1 MTPAALLLVAVAFA
15 FPNEQGTQLLATGEI
30 AAPQALR
37 VAICSNG
44 RQVPVQFDRRQSES
58 RSSTGRQTPQ
68 NFANT
73 AGYVFRIVSSSSTI
87 GPDVS
92 CLIADEAFLAGALS
106 VPIARPPGTARC
118 AKAMYPDFQADKG
131 RPVVGCWP
139 IGGAGDVQVAIIEFT
154 RRLNQ
159 ALAALVVVDG
169 DRRLYVDYPADFR
182 GPGSDLWRADDGGE
196 IHAEGFG
203 VVFLLKR
210 GAAYLLALDWKGA
223 EGSALSLYTSDG
235 AGQFKELFSESW
247 YRAPM

>member
-1 MTPAALLLVAVAFA
+1 MTPAALLVAVAFA
-15 FPNEQGTQLLATGEI
+15 FPNEQGTLLLATAEI
-30 AAPQALR
+30 ATPQALR
-37 VAICSNG
+37 VAICSDG
-44 RQVPVQFDRRQSES
+44 RQVPIQFDRQQSES
-58 RSSTGRQTPQ
+58 RNGTGRQTPQ
-68 NFANT
+68 NFADT
-73 AGYVFRIVSSSSTI
+73 GGFVFRIVSGAIRSDAT
-87 GPDVS
+87 
-92 CLIADEAFLAGALS
+92 CLVADDTLLGGAIA
-106 VPIARPPGTARC
+106 VPIARPPETARC

-139 IGGAGDVQVAIIEFT
+139 IGGAEGIQVAILEFT

-169 DRRLYVDYPADFR
+169 DRRIYIDYPADFR

-210 GAAYLLALDWKGA
+210 GSTYLLALDWKGA
-223 EGSALSLYTSDG
+223 EGSALSLYTSEG
-235 AGQFKELFSESW
+235 AGQFKELLSESW

>member
-30 AAPQALR
+30 ATPQALR
-37 VAICSNG
+37 MAICSDG
-44 RQVPVQFDRRQSES
+44 RLVPIQFDRRQSEG
-58 RSSTGRQTPQ
+58 RNSTGRQTPQ

-73 AGYVFRIVSSSSTI
+73 GGFVFRIASSTI
-87 GPDVS
+87 SADAS
-92 CLIADEAFLAGALS
+92 CLIADEAFLAGAIS

-139 IGGAGDVQVAIIEFT
+139 IGGSGGIQVAIIEFT

-169 DRRLYVDYPADFR
+169 DRRIYIDYPADFR

-210 GAAYLLALDWKGA
+210 GSTYLLGLDWKGA
-223 EGSALSLYTSDG
+223 EGSALSLHTSDG

>member
-15 FPNEQGTQLLATGEI
+15 FPNEQGTQLLATREI
-30 AAPQALR
+30 ATPQALR
-37 VAICSNG
+37 VAICSDG
-44 RQVPVQFDRRQSES
+44 RQVPIQFDRRQSEG
-58 RSSTGRQTPQ
+58 RNSTGRQTPQ

-73 AGYVFRIVSSSSTI
+73 AGNVFRIVGGTI
-87 GPDVS
+87 GADAS
-92 CLIADEAFLAGALS
+92 CLLADEAFLAGAMS
-106 VPIARPPGTARC
+106 VTLARPPETARC

-139 IGGAGDVQVAIIEFT
+139 IGASGGVQVAIIEFT

-169 DRRLYVDYPADFR
+169 DRRIYIDYPADFR

-210 GAAYLLALDWKGA
+210 GSTYLLALDWKGA
-223 EGSALSLYTSDG
+223 EGSTLSLHTSDG
-235 AGQFKELFSESW
+235 TGQFKELFSESW

>member
-15 FPNEQGTQLLATGEI
+15 FPNEQGTQLLATAEI
-30 AAPQALR
+30 ATPQALR
-37 VAICSNG
+37 VAICSDG
-44 RQVPVQFDRRQSES
+44 RQVPIQFDRRQSEG
-58 RSSTGRQTPQ
+58 RNSTGRQTPQ

-73 AGYVFRIVSSSSTI
+73 GGFVFRIVSGAI
-87 GPDVS
+87 RADAS
-92 CLIADEAFLAGALS
+92 CLIADEAFLAGATA
-106 VPIARPPGTARC
+106 VPIARPPETARC

-139 IGGAGDVQVAIIEFT
+139 IGGAGGIQVAILEFT

-169 DRRLYVDYPADFR
+169 DRRIYIDYPADFR

-210 GAAYLLALDWKGA
+210 GSTYLLALDWKGA
-223 EGSALSLYTSDG
+223 EGSALSLHTSEG

>member
-1 MTPAALLLVAVAFA
+1 MTSAALLLVAMAFA

-30 AAPQALR
+30 ATPQALR
-37 VAICSNG
+37 VAICSDG
-44 RQVPVQFDRRQSES
+44 RQVPVQFDRRQPES
-58 RSSTGRQTPQ
+58 RNSTGRQTPQ

-73 AGYVFRIVSSSSTI
+73 AGHVFRIVSGTI
-87 GPDVS
+87 RAGAS
-92 CLIADEAFLAGALS
+92 CLIADEAFLAGATS
-106 VPIARPPGTARC
+106 VPIARPPETARC
-118 AKAMYPDFQADKG
+118 SKAMYPDFQADKG

-139 IGGAGDVQVAIIEFT
+139 IGGSSEGIQVAIIEFT

-169 DRRLYVDYPADFR
+169 DRRLYIDYPADFR

-210 GAAYLLALDWKGA
+210 GSTYLLALDWKGA
-223 EGSALSLYTSDG
+223 EGSALSLHTSDG
-235 AGQFKELFSESW
+235 AGQFKELLSESW

>member
-15 FPNEQGTQLLATGEI
+15 FPNEQGTHLLATREI
-30 AAPQALR
+30 ATPQALR
-37 VAICSNG
+37 VAICSDG
-44 RQVPVQFDRRQSES
+44 RQVPVQFDRRQSEG
-58 RSSTGRQTPQ
+58 RNSTGRQTPH

-73 AGYVFRIVSSSSTI
+73 AGYVFRVVSGTI
-87 GPDVS
+87 GADAS
-92 CLIADEAFLAGALS
+92 CLLADEAFLAGAMS
-106 VPIARPPGTARC
+106 VPIIRPPETARC
-118 AKAMYPDFQADKG
+118 VKAMYPDFQADKG

-139 IGGAGDVQVAIIEFT
+139 IGVSGDVRIAIIEFT

-169 DRRLYVDYPADFR
+169 DRRIYIDYPADFR

-196 IHAEGFG
+196 IHADGFA

-210 GAAYLLALDWKGA
+210 GSTYLLGLDWKGA
-223 EGSALSLYTSDG
+223 EGSALSLHTSDG
-235 AGQFKELFSESW
+235 GGQFKELFSESW

>member
-30 AAPQALR
+30 ATPQALR
-37 VAICSNG
+37 VAICSDG
-44 RQVPVQFDRRQSES
+44 RQVPVQFDRRQSEG
-58 RSSTGRQTPQ
+58 RDSTGRQTPQ

-73 AGYVFRIVSSSSTI
+73 AGYVFRIVSGTI
-87 GPDVS
+87 RAEAS
-92 CLIADEAFLAGALS
+92 CLIADEAFLAGAIS
-106 VPIARPPGTARC
+106 VPIARPPETARC

-139 IGGAGDVQVAIIEFT
+139 IGGSGDVQVAIIEFT
-154 RRLNQ
+154 RRLTQ

-169 DRRLYVDYPADFR
+169 DRRIYIDYPADFR

-210 GAAYLLALDWKGA
+210 GSTYLLALDWKGA
-223 EGSALSLYTSDG
+223 EGSALSLHTSDG
-235 AGQFKELFSESW
+235 AGQFKELFTESW

>member
-1 MTPAALLLVAVAFA
+1 MTPAALLLVVAFA
-15 FPNEQGTQLLATGEI
+15 FPNQQGTQLLATGEI
-30 AAPQALR
+30 ATPQALH
-37 VAICSNG
+37 VAICSDG
-44 RQVPVQFDRRQSES
+44 RQVPVQFDRRQSEG
-58 RSSTGRQTPQ
+58 RNSTGRQTPQ

-73 AGYVFRIVSSSSTI
+73 AGYVFKIVSGTI
-87 GPDVS
+87 GADAS
-92 CLIADEAFLAGALS
+92 CLVADEAFLAGATP
-106 VPIARPPGTARC
+106 VAIVRPPETARC
-118 AKAMYPDFQADKG
+118 SKAMYPDFQADKG

-139 IGGAGDVQVAIIEFT
+139 IGGAPGGVQIAILEFT

-169 DRRLYVDYPADFR
+169 DRRSYIDYPADFR

-203 VVFLLKR
+203 VMFLLKR
-210 GAAYLLALDWKGA
+210 GSTYLLALDWKAA

-235 AGQFKELFSESW
+235 AGQFKELLNQSW